1 MMKAINFLVLTS
13 IVLVPVICFAGDDAK
28 LFGDENAATIA
39 NPVSVKACQTVGS
52 HTLSPP
58 KYFEKSK
65 DLLSVS
71 TNLAKELSHVLLD
84 EKSYEFSNGSIP
96 RGGLLQPV
104 VAVTYS
110 DGKREVDV
118 FFDFEC
124 TVLVVKSQ
132 TKEIGNV
139 FSPSRRQIVRIIK
152 KIFPNDSEMQSLK
165 E

>member
-1 MMKAINFLVLTS
+1 MKTINLLVLTS
-13 IVLVPVICFAGDDAK
+13 IVLISFNCLADDGAK

-39 NPVSVKACQTVGS
+39 NPVFIKACRTVGS
-52 HTLSPP
+52 RTLSPP
-58 KYFEKSK
+58 EYFEKSK

-71 TNLAKELSHVLLD
+71 TNLAKELSHVLLN
-84 EKSYEFSNGSIP
+84 EKSYEFSNGSTP
-96 RGGLLQPV
+96 RGCLLQPI

-124 TVLVVKSQ
+124 TVLNVKSQ
-132 TKEIGNV
+132 TKDIGNV
-139 FSPSRRQIVRIIK
+139 FTPSRGQIVRIIK
-152 KIFPNDSEMQSLK
+152 KIFPNDSEIQSLK